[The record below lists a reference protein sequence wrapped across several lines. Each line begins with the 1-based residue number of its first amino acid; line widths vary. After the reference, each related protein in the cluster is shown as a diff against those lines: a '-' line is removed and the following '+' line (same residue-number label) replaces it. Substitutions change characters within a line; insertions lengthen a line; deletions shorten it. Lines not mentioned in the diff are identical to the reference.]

1 MKVLIAGGGTG
12 GHLMPALALADAF
25 TELDDAV
32 EPVLV
37 GAERGVEANILP
49 ERAYKHYLLPL
60 HPIYRRELWRN
71 LRWPALVWRVLAECR
86 KVLESEQPAMVVGTG
101 GYVSGPVLFQA
112 LRAGLPVGLQEQNAY
127 PGLVTRLLARKARQ
141 VHLGFPEAA
150 AHLKLGRNTL
160 MMSYGNPIQA
170 PPSPLPDRGTA
181 RRAIGIPD
189 GVPVVFVMG
198 GSQGARAI
206 NQALRAL
213 VESQRLSDVALL
225 WSTGQH
231 MWQDLKQFH
240 SPPARYVR
248 PFWDPIAEAYAVSEM
263 VVCRAGAMTTAEICA
278 WALPAVLI
286 PLPTAAG
293 RHQARNAEALA
304 AAGAVLHLP
313 ESDLS
318 PERLLALLCEVLAD
332 GARRTAMS
340 RAARSRGRPDAAQK
354 IASELLAMV
363 S

>member
-1 MKVLIAGGGTG
+1 
-12 GHLMPALALADAF
+12 MPALALADAF

-37 GAERGVEANILP
+37 GAERGVEASILP
-49 ERAYKHYLLPL
+49 TRAYKHHLLPL

-71 LRWPALVWRVLAECR
+71 LRWPTLAWRVLAECR
-86 KVLESEQPAMVVGTG
+86 KVLESERPAMVVGTG
-101 GYVSGPVLFQA
+101 GYVAGPVLFQA
-112 LRAGLPVGLQEQNAY
+112 MRAGFPVGLQEQNAY

-141 VHLGFPEAA
+141 VHLGFPEAS
-150 AHLKLGRNTL
+150 AHLKPGRNTL
-160 MMSYGNPIQA
+160 VRSYGNPIQA
-170 PPSPLPDRGTA
+170 PPSPLPDRSAA

-206 NQALRAL
+206 NRAVRTL
-213 VESQRLSDVALL
+213 VESQRLTDVALL

-231 MWQDLKQFH
+231 MWQDLKQLH

-248 PFWDPIAEAYAVSEM
+248 PFWDPIAEAYAVSEL

-278 WALPAVLI
+278 WGLPAVLI

-293 RHQARNAEALA
+293 QHQARNAEALA
-304 AAGAVLHLP
+304 AVGAALHLP

-318 PERLLALLCEVLAD
+318 PERLLASLGELLAD
-332 GARRTAMS
+332 GDRRTAMS

-354 IASELLAMV
+354 IASELLAIV

>member
-1 MKVLIAGGGTG
+1 
-12 GHLMPALALADAF
+12 
-25 TELDDAV
+25 
-32 EPVLV
+32 
-37 GAERGVEANILP
+37 
-49 ERAYKHYLLPL
+49 
-60 HPIYRRELWRN
+60 
-71 LRWPALVWRVLAECR
+71 
-86 KVLESEQPAMVVGTG
+86 MVVGTG

-112 LRAGLPVGLQEQNAY
+112 MRAGLPVGLQEQNAY

-141 VHLGFPEAA
+141 VHLGFPEAV
-150 AHLKLGRNTL
+150 AHLKPGRNTL
-160 MMSYGNPIQA
+160 MMSHGNPIQP
-170 PPSPLPDRGTA
+170 PPSPLPDRSAA

-189 GVPVVFVMG
+189 GVPAVFVMG

-206 NQALRAL
+206 NQALRTL
-213 VESQRLSDVALL
+213 VESQRLTDIALL

-231 MWQDLKQFH
+231 MWQDLKH
-240 SPPARYVR
+240 LHCPPARYVR
-248 PFWDPIAEAYAVSEM
+248 PFWDPIAEAYAVSEL

-278 WALPAVLI
+278 WGLPAVLV

-293 RHQARNAEALA
+293 QHQARNAEALA

-318 PERLLALLCEVLAD
+318 PEVLLALLGELLAD
-332 GARRTAMS
+332 DARRAAMS
-340 RAARSRGRPDAAQK
+340 RTARARGQPDAAQK